1 MSAHDWVAVPK
12 WAPGN
17 SFGPVL
23 TQTDLYLLEN
33 VSLELHPI
41 LAGEQGSFQLSF
53 NLSTG
58 QTGGFNFESRDRDLP
73 FTAKDE
79 PATLP
84 RIDTLIIITEIS
96 PWCTVVK
103 NPAGV
108 TLNDVC
114 TTLWREY
121 SDTMV
126 TDDEL
131 SKLHVRNQDAI
142 KRYAAAGG
150 AGNTGGWSAYYS
162 AQPTAPQRLRR
173 ADWLR
178 EFVYFKDM
186 SRKDHY
192 AKQRLG
198 YAASNIFVLSLSQ
211 Y

>member
-84 RIDTLIIITEIS
+84 RVDTLIIVTEIS
-96 PWCTVVK
+96 PWCTLVK
-103 NPAGV
+103 NPNGV

-121 SDTMV
+121 SETMV
-126 TDDEL
+126 TDEEL
-131 SKLHVRNQDAI
+131 GKLHVRNQEAI
-142 KRYAAAGG
+142 KRYAATGG
-150 AGNTGGWSAYYS
+150 AAGSGWSAYYS
-162 AQPTAPQRLRR
+162 AQPTPAPQRLRR

-198 YAASNIFVLSLSQ
+198 YSASNIFVLSLSQ

>member
-1 MSAHDWVAVPK
+1 MSI
-12 WAPGN
+12 
-17 SFGPVL
+17 S
-23 TQTDLYLLEN
+23 
-33 VSLELHPI
+33 S
-41 LAGEQGSFQLSF
+41 GSFLDFTDTTS
-53 NLSTG
+53 LLG

-84 RIDTLIIITEIS
+84 RVDSLIIITEIS

-103 NPAGV
+103 NSTGV

-121 SDTMV
+121 SETMV
-126 TDDEL
+126 TDEEL

-142 KRYAAAGG
+142 KRYAASGG
-150 AGNTGGWSAYYS
+150 AANSGWSAYYS
-162 AQPTAPQRLRR
+162 AQPNAPQRLRR